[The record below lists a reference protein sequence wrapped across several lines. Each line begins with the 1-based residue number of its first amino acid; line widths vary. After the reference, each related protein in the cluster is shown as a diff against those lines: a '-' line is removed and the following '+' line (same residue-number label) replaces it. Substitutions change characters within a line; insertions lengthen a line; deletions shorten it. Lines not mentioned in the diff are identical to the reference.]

1 MDLNYF
7 HLVNCFL
14 VLTTLYGDSSELK
27 VVDNVLKLSLNVLYQ
42 ALFKKKSIK
51 TIGHHSHLR
60 DVMGQ
65 SYSIHVCT
73 RANEMHY
80 SSVHVH
86 FVVAGFTDL
95 EKNLTV
101 EHMEHY
107 TKFVE
112 NHTI

>member
-1 MDLNYF
+1 
-7 HLVNCFL
+7 
-14 VLTTLYGDSSELK
+14 
-27 VVDNVLKLSLNVLYQ
+27 
-42 ALFKKKSIK
+42 
-51 TIGHHSHLR
+51 
-60 DVMGQ
+60 MGQ

-101 EHMEHY
+101 YRKCRAYGTLHKICGKSHY
-107 TKFVE
+107 LNDVAVRHSYSRRICGHNLHHRVPVLCRHPPTGICFFPPDKNF
-112 NHTI
+112 